1 MSRWAKRLPRVDANA
16 AERVAGLALVGGGVA
31 CWDGPA
37 AAVCLGSLILAFDVL
52 DWLLTWKA
60 AQKGAG

>member
-1 MSRWAKRLPRVDANA
+1 MSRWAKRLLRVDANA

-31 CWDGPA
+31 YWSLPA